1 MKMKRI
7 FAVVSA
13 LALVISVASCGSK
26 TTPVVSAGDDNVE
39 INQPFAGFTT
49 DADYFRFVGEGV
61 SPDQAAA
68 GKIARLNARTELGSM
83 IETMVKAV
91 TEQYMNQV
99 TVGDKQ
105 EYRAKMEENARVAVA
120 QALKGSYQKDSKLF
134 KSKKDGRYTAYSAM
148 EMPKKVVED
157 AVIEVISK
165 DEKTALEF
173 DQFMFKKTFD
183 AEMEKLAAEQAQ

>member
-1 MKMKRI
+1 MSNFDLIKEQDKTY
-7 FAVVSA
+7 
-13 LALVISVASCGSK
+13 VANTYGRFDVAIKEGKGAICTDFDGKEYVDFSSGIGVNSL
-26 TTPVVSAGDDNVE
+26 
-39 INQPFAGFTT
+39 GFC
-49 DADYFRFVGEGV
+49 DEGW
-61 SPDQAAA
+61 
-68 GKIARLNARTELGSM
+68 
-83 IETMVKAV
+83 VKAV

-120 QALKGSYQKDSKLF
+120 QALKGSSQKDSKLF
-134 KSKKDGRYTAYSAM
+134 KSKDGRYTAYSAM

>member
-26 TTPVVSAGDDNVE
+26 TTPVVSAGDDMVE

-49 DADYFRFVGEGV
+49 DADCFRFVGVGV

-105 EYRAKMEENARVAVA
+105 EYRAKMEENARLAVA
-120 QALKGSYQKDSKLF
+120 QALKGSSQKDSKLF
-134 KSKKDGRYTAYSAM
+134 KSKDGRYTAYSAM